1 MQYQTY
7 VEVDDDEIIDYI
19 VTNKRP
25 EDVFSE
31 AELKEYITDNFQ
43 PNDVFD
49 DVDLIAWAEAN
60 GFVSQGV

>member
-1 MQYQTY
+1 MEYQTY
-7 VEVDDDEIIDYI
+7 VKVDDDEIINYI
-19 VTNKRP
+19 QTTKRP
-25 EDVFSE
+25 EEVFSE

-60 GFVSQGV
+60 GFASQGV